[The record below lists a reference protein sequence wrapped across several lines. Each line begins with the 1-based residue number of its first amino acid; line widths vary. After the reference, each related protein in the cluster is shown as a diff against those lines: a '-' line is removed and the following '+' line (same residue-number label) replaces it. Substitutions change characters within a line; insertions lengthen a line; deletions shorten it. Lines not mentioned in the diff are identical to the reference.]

1 MRCVGS
7 VVDMRFVYRLRRVF
21 GALAAI
27 PLALAVA
34 ESLVAHGQDTST
46 GKTPL
51 AFEVSTVKPDSPN
64 KLITREIRVYPGGRL
79 VIHGYTLRGLIMA
92 AFDLPGWQVV
102 SGDKL
107 VDSSSFDV
115 EGKPPE
121 DLRIGIPG
129 GEFSNAGI
137 QDARVRSMLQNL
149 LIERFQLKFHVE
161 KQQGTVYLLKRGTA
175 PLRLERAELNLYTQS
190 EDGSFAPSNSYPTG
204 DMGLASG
211 SPIGINQTSML
222 QLARLLSELRRCP
235 VSDET
240 GLPGFYNF
248 KSKTVLMDED
258 FKTGGPMHL
267 LVDAVPEMGLKLVKA
282 EGVVEKFVL
291 DNEEQPS
298 AN

>member
-1 MRCVGS
+1 
-7 VVDMRFVYRLRRVF
+7 MRFVYRLREVSV
-21 GALAAI
+21 ALAAI
-27 PLALAVA
+27 PMALAVA
-34 ESLVAHGQDTST
+34 APPVPHSQDPST

-102 SGDKL
+102 SGDKW
-107 VDSSSFDV
+107 VDSSLFDI

-121 DLRIGIPG
+121 DLRNGIQG

-137 QDARVRSMLQNL
+137 QDARVRSMLQTL
-149 LIERFQLKFHVE
+149 LIERYHLKFHME
-161 KQQGTVYLLKRGTA
+161 RQAGTVYLLKRATG

-190 EDGSFAPSNSYPTG
+190 EDGSFAPSSSYPTG

-211 SPIGINQTSML
+211 SPVAINQTSML
-222 QLARLLSELRRCP
+222 QLTRLLSDLRRCP

-240 GLPGFYNF
+240 GLPGYYNF
-248 KSKTVLMDED
+248 KSKTVLTDQD
-258 FKTGGPMHL
+258 FNAGDPMHL
-267 LVDAVPEMGLKLVKA
+267 LVDAVPELGLKLVKT